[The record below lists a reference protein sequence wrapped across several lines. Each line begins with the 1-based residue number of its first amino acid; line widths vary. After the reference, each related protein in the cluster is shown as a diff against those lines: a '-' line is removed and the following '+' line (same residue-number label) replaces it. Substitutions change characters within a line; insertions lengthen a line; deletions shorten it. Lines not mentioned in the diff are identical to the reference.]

1 MVDDGARYI
10 FDGFIVTREG
20 KYLGIGTGYSL
31 MRCITERE
39 HATLFHLAH
48 HDSLTGLPNRQL
60 FNDRLKQAVA
70 HAARTAELLGILY
83 IDVDRLKTINDD
95 LGHAVG
101 DLLLKSVADRLR
113 AITRAED
120 TVARLSGDEF
130 AVILTELRSAED
142 GELVARKILGALR
155 DPHALEQHTVSVSG
169 SIGIAV
175 YPDDAPNPAALL
187 RAADAAAYHA
197 KQFRNTYQRYSTE
210 VAHPHP
216 GAIPT
221 RGCCRRRS

>member
-120 TVARLSGDEF
+120 TVERLSGDEF

-142 GELVARKILGALR
+142 GELVARKILGALG
-155 DPHALEQHTVSVSG
+155 DPHALEQHTVSGSG

-175 YPDDAPNPAALL
+175 YPDDAPN
-187 RAADAAAYHA
+187 
-197 KQFRNTYQRYSTE
+197 QS
-210 VAHPHP
+210 
-216 GAIPT
+216 
-221 RGCCRRRS
+221 